1 MKYIIYKQE
10 IIILITVF
18 FLGFPAVL
26 CGDEKPKILLIN
38 SNASVEKYMTV
49 QEEFEKSASSPV
61 QNVSLENDKTD
72 IKKLLVYN
80 PDLVYCIGTKAY
92 SFANQYFNQKYIVF
106 SSIINWL
113 RLPLSDKTYGVSNE
127 LHTRMPL
134 MMFRYIFPEI
144 KKIGM
149 LYSEQYTVQWF
160 EKAKEQA
167 KELEIDIVGK
177 TVSDKDQ
184 AEAALKQ
191 LLPDIKALWLIS
203 DPLVMPE
210 KNYLYKI
217 LKICDAD
224 KIPVFSYHEAFA
236 EIGAVLII
244 SVDDPT
250 IGRQAAGIAAE
261 LLSGSNPAEKVQFP
275 AGSHIT
281 LNMKK
286 VKEYGLKYNQN
297 ALGMVNNIIR

>member
-10 IIILITVF
+10 IIILIAVF
-18 FLGFPAVL
+18 FLSFSAVL
-26 CGDEKPKILLIN
+26 RGDEKPKILLIN

-49 QEEFEKSASSPV
+49 QKEFEKSSSNPV
-61 QNVSLENDKTD
+61 QNVSLESDKTD
-72 IKKLLVYN
+72 IKKLLAYN

-134 MMFRYIFPEI
+134 MMFRYIFPDI

-149 LYSEQYTVQWF
+149 LYSEQYTIQWF

-167 KELEIDIVGK
+167 KELEIDIAGK
-177 TVSDKDQ
+177 TVSDKDH

-210 KNYLYKI
+210 KEYLYKI
-217 LKICDAD
+217 LKICDAN

-261 LLSGSNPAEKVQFP
+261 LLSGSNLTERVQFP

-286 VKEYGLKYNQN
+286 VKEYGLNYNQN
-297 ALGMVNNIIR
+297 ALGMVNNIIK